1 MKQKSMIYLFL
12 LISMIAAFFIFTGGI
27 TSTSTNY
34 VSPSLTNFSLLS
46 ASPVIYAKLPFSI
59 QAENKSYNHKDC
71 DDEYSSARDLVGS
84 LVIKQGATVI
94 GTSSFIFISQSGSDK
109 GGYTGTFVDTVVI
122 NNAGTYTATAT
133 FYDSN
138 DPNKVPSTMN
148 LSFSVGFGSETP
160 LSAGTYRLSSFTA
173 ACVSSTLPPFTF
185 TNTSASNNLIINSDG
200 LTASLNINM
209 HIGYSVITQYPCLQ
223 DSSYNFSA
231 AGNYSVVST
240 GSSKFFNIEYQPS
253 AFVNFDYTFDGT
265 NLSLNY
271 SKDRS
276 AYIMSFVKQ

>member
-1 MKQKSMIYLFL
+1 MIYLFL
-12 LISMIAAFFIFTGGI
+12 LISMITAFFMFTGGV
-27 TSTSTNY
+27 TSTSTNF
-34 VSPSLTNFSLLS
+34 VSPGLTNFSLLS

-59 QAENKSYNHKDC
+59 QAENKSYEHKDC
-71 DDEYSSARDLVGS
+71 DDEYYSARNLTGS
-84 LVIKQGATVI
+84 LVIKQGSTVI
-94 GTSSFIFISQSGSDK
+94 ATSSFIFVSQSGSDK
-109 GGYTGTFVDTVVI
+109 GGYIGTFVDTVVI

-148 LSFSVGFGSETP
+148 LSFSVGFGSATP

-173 ACVSSTLPPFTF
+173 ACASSSLAPYTF
-185 TNTSASNNLIINSDG
+185 SNTSASNNLIINADG
-200 LTASLNINM
+200 LTASLNIHM
-209 HIGYSVITQYPCLQ
+209 LMGSSVLTQYPCLQ

-240 GSSKFFNIEYQPS
+240 GSSKFFSIEYQPS
-253 AFVNFDYTFDGT
+253 AFVNFDYTFDGK

-271 SKDRS
+271 SKDGS
-276 AYIMSFVKQ
+276 AYIMNFIKQ

>member
-1 MKQKSMIYLFL
+1 MKQKSMMYLFL
-12 LISMIAAFFIFTGGI
+12 LISMIAAFFMFTGGI
-27 TSTSTNY
+27 TSSSPTY
-34 VSPSLTNFSLLS
+34 ASPSLSNFTFI
-46 ASPVIYAKLPFSI
+46 ASPAVIYAKLPFSI
-59 QAENKSYNHKDC
+59 QAENKSHKHPDC
-71 DDEYSSARDLVGS
+71 DDEFFSARDLIGF
-84 LVIKQGATVI
+84 LVIKQGSTVI
-94 GTSSFIFISQSGSDK
+94 ATSSFIFVSQSGSDK
-109 GGYTGTFVDTVVI
+109 GGYTGTFVDTVII

-173 ACVSSTLPPFTF
+173 ACASSSLAPYTY

-200 LTASLNINM
+200 LTASLNITM
-209 HIGYSVITQYPCLQ
+209 HMGPSVLTQYPCLQ

-271 SKDRS
+271 SKDGS